1 MSLSILPLLL
11 GLVVTQVARLQE
23 RSPGEIATLKLGWN
37 QEANFVA
44 LSPDGRL
51 LASAGYSSD
60 IRIWDVT
67 TARRLYTLKGH
78 SARAI
83 TFSPDGKLLASSAG
97 SVVRLWDVQS
107 GKQQVKLEIPIDSG
121 IDLINLLAFRPDG
134 KKLVG
139 AGTGTASF
147 KQGTVLI
154 SWDTGTGKVTESDKL
169 DNDEPGHRLWLS
181 ADGGALARL
190 VSARGDRGGP
200 YFLRVRDLASKKEF
214 DISSKEP
221 FSDDRFVAALS
232 PDGKAAAIGNVLWD
246 VTTGKQLVALR
257 TESLKGIRHLSFS
270 PDGKFVAAIGD
281 WENRT
286 SIGLYKVK
294 TGDVVFA
301 FKAHEG
307 EVYSLA
313 ISRNGQTMA
322 SVSKDQTL
330 KLWDLDP

>member
-1 MSLSILPLLL
+1 MRLSILPLLL
-11 GLVVTQVARLQE
+11 GLVVTQVARSQE

-107 GKQQVKLEIPIDSG
+107 GKQQGKLEIPIDSG
-121 IDLINLLAFRPDG
+121 IDLINFLAFRPDG
-134 KKLVG
+134 KKLV
-139 AGTGTASF
+139 
-147 KQGTVLI
+147 
-154 SWDTGTGKVTESDKL
+154 
-169 DNDEPGHRLWLS
+169 
-181 ADGGALARL
+181 
-190 VSARGDRGGP
+190 
-200 YFLRVRDLASKKEF
+200 
-214 DISSKEP
+214 
-221 FSDDRFVAALS
+221 
-232 PDGKAAAIGNVLWD
+232 
-246 VTTGKQLVALR
+246 
-257 TESLKGIRHLSFS
+257 
-270 PDGKFVAAIGD
+270 
-281 WENRT
+281 
-286 SIGLYKVK
+286 GLYKVK